1 MKGYQGK
8 CLVVDLSRGTVKE
21 SPLNME
27 DARRFVGGRGLAT
40 KMLFDMIDP
49 RVEPL
54 GPENVLIMMTG
65 PLTASGAPSACR
77 YMVVTKSPL
86 TGLVASSN
94 SGGFFPA
101 ELKRA
106 GFDGIVFKGKS
117 PEPVYLYVHEGRAE
131 LRDATHLWGK
141 TVSQT
146 EEALAQEL
154 GEARVRVACIGPGGE
169 RLSRISGVMNDRY
182 RAAGRSGVG
191 AVMGSKNLKAVVAR
205 GTSDV
210 PIGDPGGFRAA
221 VKAAREKIRTSP
233 TTSEL
238 FPELGTAVLVN
249 PMNNLGMFPTLNFRE
264 ATFDAAEKISAETM
278 KGTIVK
284 RKKACY
290 GCTIACTRWSEVDDP
305 KYACKGE
312 GPEYETVWALGALCG
327 VDNLHAVA
335 KANCLCND
343 LGLDTMSVGGTI
355 ACAMEMAEDGVI
367 PEAGIGFKL
376 GFGDA
381 DAMVKLTEMIGYR
394 EGFGDVLAEGSY
406 LLAVKYGRPEYF
418 QGVKRQEPAGYDP
431 RASQG
436 MGLAY
441 ATSNRGACHVRAF
454 MIGVEVFGAPV
465 KLEPSATAEKA
476 HWLKIFQDT
485 SAFTDALGFCNFVLQ
500 AFGGEEMAEMF
511 SRTTG
516 ESFGWDD
523 LLKVGERIWNL
534 ERLFN
539 IRAGMNP
546 ADDVLPLRQ
555 MTPEGAIPRGPTRG
569 QYNRLGE
576 MLPEYYQERGWDS
589 SGMPTPEKLAELG
602 IEL

>member
-8 CLVVDLSRGTVKE
+8 TLVVDLSGRTVDE
-21 SPLNME
+21 NPLDME
-27 DARRFVGGRGLAT
+27 DAKQYLGGRGLAT
-40 KMLFDMIDP
+40 KMLSELIEPTVDP
-49 RVEPL
+49 LSPK
-54 GPENVLIMMTG
+54 NILIMMTG
-65 PLTASGAPSACR
+65 PLTATSAPSACR

-94 SGGFFPA
+94 SGGFFPV
-101 ELKRA
+101 ELKKA

-117 PEPVYLYVHEGRAE
+117 SEPVYLYVHDGQAE
-131 LRDATHLWGK
+131 LRDASHLWGK

-146 EEALAQEL
+146 EKALANEL
-154 GEARVRVACIGPGGE
+154 EEKKVRVASIGPAGE
-169 RLSRISGVMNDRY
+169 KLSRISAVMNDCY

-205 GTSDV
+205 GSIDV
-210 PIGDPGGFRAA
+210 PLADPGGFRSV
-221 VKAAREKIRTSP
+221 VKLAQEKIKASH

-238 FPELGTAVLVN
+238 FPQLGTAVLIN
-249 PMNNLGMFPTLNFRE
+249 PMNDLGLLPARNFQQAVFE
-264 ATFDAAEKISAETM
+264 GVEQISAETM
-278 KGTIVK
+278 KETIVK

-290 GCTIACTRWSEVDDP
+290 GCTIACTRWSEVDEA

-327 VDNLHAVA
+327 IDNLHAVA

-343 LGLDTMSVGGTI
+343 LGMDTMGVGGTI

-367 PEAGIGFKL
+367 PEADVGFKL
-376 GFGDA
+376 RFGDA
-381 DAMVKLTEMIGYR
+381 DAMVKLTEMIAYR

-406 LLAVKYGRPEYF
+406 LLAEKYGKLEYF
-418 QGVKRQEPAGYDP
+418 QGVKGQESAGYDP

-454 MIGVEVFGAPV
+454 MIGVEVFGAPI
-465 KLEPSATAEKA
+465 KLEPSSTEGKA

-485 SAFTDALGFCNFVLQ
+485 GAFTDALGFCNFVLQ
-500 AFGGEEMAEMF
+500 AFGGDEMAEMV
-511 SRTTG
+511 SKATG
-516 ESFGWDD
+516 RMFRVED
-523 LLKVGERIWNL
+523 LLEAGERIWNL
-534 ERLFN
+534 ERVFN
-539 IRAGMNP
+539 LRAGMEPSDDKLP
-546 ADDVLPLRQ
+546 ARQ
-555 MTPEGAIPRGPTRG
+555 MTAAGAIPGGPTRG

-576 MLPEYYQERGWDS
+576 MLPEYYKERGWDS
-589 SGMPTPEKLAELG
+589 RGTPTREKLSELQ
-602 IEL
+602 IQV

>member
-1 MKGYQGK
+1 MKGYQGQY
-8 CLVVDLSRGTVKE
+8 LVVDLSHGIIEE

-27 DARRFVGGRGLAT
+27 DARQYIGGRGLAT
-40 KMLFDMIDP
+40 KMLCDMVDP
-49 RVEPL
+49 TVEPL
-54 GPENVLIMMTG
+54 SPENILIMMTG

-86 TGLVASSN
+86 TGLIASSN
-94 SGGFFPA
+94 SGGFLPV
-101 ELKRA
+101 ELKKA
-106 GFDGIVFKGKS
+106 GFDGIVFRGRS
-117 PEPVYLYVHEGRAE
+117 PKPVYLYVHEGQAE
-131 LRDATHLWGK
+131 LKDASHLWGK

-146 EEALAQEL
+146 EEALADEL
-154 GEARVRVACIGPGGE
+154 GGRKVRVASIGPGGE
-169 RLSRISGVMNDRY
+169 KLSRISAVMNDRY

-191 AVMGSKNLKAVVAR
+191 AVMGSKNLKAVVAQGR
-205 GTSDV
+205 SDV
-210 PIGDPGGFRAA
+210 PIDDPEGFRSA
-221 VKAAREKIRTSP
+221 VKVAQERIKASP

-238 FPELGTAVLVN
+238 FPQLGTAVLIN
-249 PMNNLGMFPTLNFRE
+249 PMNNLGLFPALNFRQ
-264 ATFDAAEKISAETM
+264 ATFGGAEKISAETM
-278 KGTIVK
+278 KETIVK
-284 RKKACY
+284 RKRACY
-290 GCTIACTRWSEVDDP
+290 GCTIACTRWSEVDAP

-327 VDNLHAVA
+327 TDNLHAVA

-367 PEAGIGFKL
+367 PEADIGFKL
-376 GFGDA
+376 RFGDA

-394 EGFGDVLAEGSY
+394 KGFGDVLAEGSY
-406 LLAVKYGRPEYF
+406 LLTMKYGRPEYF
-418 QGVKRQEPAGYDP
+418 QGVKRQESAGYDP

-476 HWLKIFQDT
+476 HWLKTFQDT

-500 AFGGEEMAEMF
+500 AFGGEEMAEIF
-511 SRTTG
+511 SKTTG
-516 ESFGWDD
+516 GSFSWDD
-523 LLKVGERIWNL
+523 LLTVGERIWNL

-539 IRAGMNP
+539 IRAGLKP

-555 MTPEGAIPRGPTRG
+555 MTSAGAIPDGPTKG

-589 SGMPTPEKLAELG
+589 RGTPTPEKLTELQIG
-602 IEL
+602 P